1 MIKLQSYE
9 RSPKMSEIKA
19 VYRSRTKP
27 KDRTQILAATS
38 AADYLR
44 EIWNKD
50 TLELKEDFVMVCLN
64 TAHQALGWVKV
75 SSGGFSST
83 NVDPKVVFSLALQV
97 GASALIF
104 AHNHPSGLVEPST
117 EDRQL
122 TEKLVKGARLLHI
135 KVLDHLILGK
145 DTVFSFAEHGLL

>member
-1 MIKLQSYE
+1 
-9 RSPKMSEIKA
+9 MSEIKA